1 MAKNESEKKA
11 LKAID
16 KAVKKAIKSQGKLE
30 RIVVGSDVSGR
41 GKRTDALMKTKGQS
55 NLSAS

>member
-30 RIVVGSDVSGR
+30 RIVVGSEFQAGES
-41 GKRTDALMKTKGQS
+41 ALTPS
-55 NLSAS
+55 